1 MQFTNLS
8 EAVELIQT
16 EYLEMPGLRLTS
28 DQAQKLCN
36 LSNELCDRALGAL
49 VDSGFS
55 RPARRRYLRASG
67 YSAYEHRGDRI
78 TVARDV
84 TVAVSPRVGQ
94 PSE

>member
-49 VDSGFS
+49 VDSGFL
-55 RPARRRYLRASG
+55 ARRGDGTYVRRGAPPMSIEEIESLLRAM
-67 YSAYEHRGDRI
+67 
-78 TVARDV
+78 
-84 TVAVSPRVGQ
+84 
-94 PSE
+94 